1 MSVTSASTSAAASS
15 DTAALYQQLQ
25 GSASS
30 GANATTESAD
40 RFLKLLVAQMKNQD
54 PLSPMDNAQVTSQMA
69 QINTVSGL
77 DKVNQSIQSMSA
89 QFLQMQALQSAS
101 LVGRDVLVAGK
112 ALTLEDGKAQAAF
125 DLAGAAD
132 SVKVEVLNGAGRVV
146 DTLDLGAET
155 SGRHA
160 FTWNAPQALQEGS
173 GYTFRIAAASGA
185 KAVTATTL
193 ARDQVQSVSSS
204 GGTLT
209 LQLASGNSVAYADVK
224 AFSN

>member
-25 GSASS
+25 GSSTSSSNSASE
-30 GANATTESAD
+30 TAD

-54 PLSPMDNAQVTSQMA
+54 PLSPMDNAQMTSQMA

-77 DKVNQSIQSMSA
+77 DKVNTSIQSMSA
-89 QFLQMQALQSAS
+89 QFLQMQAMQSAS
-101 LVGRDVLVAGK
+101 LVGKDVLVSGN
-112 ALTLEDGKAQAAF
+112 ALALEQGKAQAAF

-146 DTLDLGAET
+146 DTVDLGAES

-160 FTWNAPQALQEGS
+160 FTWNAPDALKDGS

-185 KAVTATTL
+185 KAVTATPLT
-193 ARDQVQSVSSS
+193 RDQVQSVSSS
-204 GGTLT
+204 GGALT
-209 LQLASGNSVAYADVK
+209 LQLAGGASVAYSDVK

>member
-1 MSVTSASTSAAASS
+1 MSVTSASTSAAASA

-30 GANATTESAD
+30 SANATTESAD

-89 QFLQMQALQSAS
+89 QFLQMQAMQSAS

-160 FTWNAPQALQEGS
+160 FTWNAPEALKDGS
-173 GYTFRIAAASGA
+173 GYTFRVAAASGA

-193 ARDQVQSVSSS
+193 ARDQVQSVSSN

-209 LQLASGNSVAYADVK
+209 LQLASGSAVAYADVK